1 MTKVQKDINEKMRAI
16 LMDWLID
23 VHLKFKL
30 LPETLFMTV
39 NIIDRY
45 MSICEISRQKLQL
58 VGVSSMLIACKYEE
72 IYPPEIKEFEYVTDK
87 AYAKEEII
95 DMEGKILSIL
105 NFNLVTASPYRFLE
119 RYGKLA
125 GLEEKGMLLA
135 RYLLELTLVEYKML
149 KYIPSHLACSSIYL
163 VNKIFKK
170 EGWPEQLGKS
180 CKYNDAEIRP
190 CAKELCLLLQNA
202 AKSSLQAARKKYSS
216 VKFSEVAKLYFD
228 KI

>member
-1 MTKVQKDINEKMRAI
+1 MIKVQKDINEKMRGI
-16 LMDWLID
+16 LIDWLID

-30 LPETLFMTV
+30 LPETLFMAV

-45 MSICEISRQKLQL
+45 LSQCDISRQKLQL

-87 AYAKEEII
+87 AYTREEII
-95 DMEGKILSIL
+95 DMEGKIICLL
-105 NFNLVTASPYRFLE
+105 KFNLITVSPYKFLE

-170 EGWPEQLGKS
+170 EGWTEQLVKS
-180 CKYNDAEIRP
+180 CNYTDAQIRP
-190 CAKELCLLLQNA
+190 CAKELCLILQNA

-216 VKFSEVAKLYFD
+216 TKFSEVAKLQFD